1 MNKLVRLVDNFIFLE
16 GPRWYQDKLY
26 VSDMWGK
33 KVYSIDSTGQSTE
46 LVEIVNRPSGIGF
59 MRNGT
64 MILSSMADKKVLAV
78 DKKKI
83 AYLLLRLRAI
93 RNRRHK

>member
-1 MNKLVRLVDNFIFLE
+1 MNKLLRLVDNFIFLE

-64 MILSSMADKKVLAV
+64 MVLSSMADKKVLGLNSARLPV
-78 DKKKI
+78 CRRRRFRS
-83 AYLLLRLRAI
+83 YLYES
-93 RNRRHK
+93 